1 MLFFSANLF
10 ADEYTNCL
18 ETKRK
23 KVQSEGATFNE
34 SRDYAKEICNRQ
46 FNKKSE
52 KKTDALSNNPKSGFF
67 ISLSPTFSGKVTE
80 SYGDFHT
87 KSSASADST
96 TSYGCMEGFYE
107 GYNSISLATYLT
119 NKYCESTN
127 SYSSF
132 VYNNNTDNR
141 IGLIKIGYKFPK
153 FRIYYTY
160 NSFDWRCK
168 NCRYKDKIYAHLVF
182 SDYLYKFN
190 QFEFF
195 IGAGFGKGKVVYLYN
210 SDFDYSKDV
219 SNIAYNLGLNYYFN
233 KSIQIG
239 VGYLNST
246 FQYTIP
252 AEVSSEDFWNDYGF
266 TYVSNRSAYD
276 VIIKINTFTL
286 DLTYTF

>member
-1 MLFFSANLF
+1 M
-10 ADEYTNCL
+10 
-18 ETKRK
+18 
-23 KVQSEGATFNE
+23 
-34 SRDYAKEICNRQ
+34 
-46 FNKKSE
+46 
-52 KKTDALSNNPKSGFF
+52 
-67 ISLSPTFSGKVTE
+67 
-80 SYGDFHT
+80 
-87 KSSASADST
+87 
-96 TSYGCMEGFYE
+96 
-107 GYNSISLATYLT
+107 
-119 NKYCESTN
+119 
-127 SYSSF
+127 
-132 VYNNNTDNR
+132 
-141 IGLIKIGYKFPK
+141 
-153 FRIYYTY
+153 
-160 NSFDWRCK
+160 
-168 NCRYKDKIYAHLVF
+168 
-182 SDYLYKFN
+182 YKFN